1 MRIYHFV
8 INSNHTIPSATN
20 FSIIFF
26 RYITKAHK
34 RRSCCTKK
42 NITSFYNLLSP
53 ARCILF
59 IDNSTI

>member
-53 ARCILF
+53 ARCIFF